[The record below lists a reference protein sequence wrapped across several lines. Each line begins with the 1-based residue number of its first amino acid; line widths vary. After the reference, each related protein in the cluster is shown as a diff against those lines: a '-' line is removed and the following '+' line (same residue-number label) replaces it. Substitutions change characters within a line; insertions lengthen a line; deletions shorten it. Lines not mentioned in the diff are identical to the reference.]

1 MPATTGSRR
10 KAFRSSSNFDNE
22 PIQFANSVGKCHVAI
37 LGSPFHGVL
46 EIQQHHHCGRESHF
60 HATPVFVPGEHV
72 PMTGADGRFPRREP
86 RRAAGRP
93 PVSKKRSRDL
103 VKCSTITEGTAMA
116 KANPKLKST
125 LYGRWQIVSNK
136 KGLSFIEFKQ

>member
-103 VKCSTITEGTAMA
+103 VKCRVHVLAPYSTARSGFTTAFHSMPSPRDVVL
-116 KANPKLKST
+116 NT
-125 LYGRWQIVSNK
+125 IRQIPCWP
-136 KGLSFIEFKQ
+136 